1 MTKRE
6 EDKPKII
13 FFGDIVEENGK
24 TIKENNLAREHKY
37 PIGSLVELEN
47 GERLFVMAYTRDCDG
62 NPLYNLGFRWNKETL
77 SRNHGEEHIKF
88 APLTSL
94 AQIEESKR
102 GGQILF
108 NDLAQRLIRHILEF
122 NSEEHDIELNLLGI
136 IAKAKEYEAQRAK
149 KGEI

>member
-62 NPLYNLGFRWNKETL
+62 SPLYNLGFRWNKETL

-88 APLTSL
+88 APLSDL
-94 AQIEESKR
+94 AQIEESE
-102 GGQILF
+102 
-108 NDLAQRLIRHILEF
+108 RLTEQ
-122 NSEEHDIELNLLGI
+122 E
-136 IAKAKEYEAQRAK
+136 IAKIIREQGSAWKDCGETTHRLTTKEQFIAQAIHEAQERK
-149 KGEI
+149 SKGVSR

>member
-1 MTKRE
+1 MTRRE

-62 NPLYNLGFRWNKETL
+62 SPLYNLGFRWNKETL

-102 GGQILF
+102 LTVEEIYGV
-108 NDLAQRLIRHILEF
+108 LITKLPMVEYLSIPSYKL
-122 NSEEHDIELNLLGI
+122 
-136 IAKAKEYEAQRAK
+136 KEVSQAIYEAQERKAEK
-149 KGEI
+149 

>member
-62 NPLYNLGFRWNKETL
+62 SPLYNLGFRWNKETL

-94 AQIEESKR
+94 AQIEQSE
-102 GGQILF
+102 
-108 NDLAQRLIRHILEF
+108 RLTV
-122 NSEEHDIELNLLGI
+122 EEIYGVLITKLPMVEYLSIPSYKL
-136 IAKAKEYEAQRAK
+136 KEVSQAIYEAQERKRK
-149 KGEI
+149 K

>member
-62 NPLYNLGFRWNKETL
+62 SPLYNLGFRWNKETL

-94 AQIEESKR
+94 AQIEQSE
-102 GGQILF
+102 
-108 NDLAQRLIRHILEF
+108 RLTV
-122 NSEEHDIELNLLGI
+122 EEIYGVLITKLPMVEYLSIPSYKL
-136 IAKAKEYEAQRAK
+136 KEVSQAIYEAQERKAEK
-149 KGEI
+149 

>member
-62 NPLYNLGFRWNKETL
+62 SPLYNLGFRWNKETL

-94 AQIEESKR
+94 VQIEESERLTEEEIKEAIKVS
-102 GGQILF
+102 GMASDYPDSEK
-108 NDLAQRLIRHILEF
+108 NDSPSHL
-122 NSEEHDIELNLLGI
+122 
-136 IAKAKEYEAQRAK
+136 
-149 KGEI
+149 